1 MSPPKAPKA
10 GRTAKTRPRGAA
22 GRRPP
27 AAPAADPAA
36 PGALAHVRAEID
48 AIDQELQQLI
58 SARAR
63 IAQTVGVTKRAAGTA
78 DFYRPEREA
87 EVLRRVVARNDG
99 PLSNEEMVRLY
110 REIMSACLAQQ
121 EPLKIAFLGPEG
133 TFTQQA
139 VLKHFG
145 HSVRALP
152 LPAID
157 EVFREVESGVADFG
171 VVPIENSTE
180 GTVSHTADMFLTS
193 PLKIC
198 GEVELRVHQHLLG
211 RVTALRKIER
221 ICAHQQALAQCRGW
235 LAEHLPDAERIAVSS
250 NAEGARRARDE
261 AGTAAIAGEAAAEV
275 YGLKILVP
283 EIEDHPD
290 NTTRFLV
297 VGRKLLAPSGS
308 DRTTLLLSAPDTAGP
323 GALLRLLEPFA
334 ASGITLTRL
343 ESRPSRRK
351 KWDYV
356 FFVDIEGHA
365 EDARVRE
372 ALGKVRKVASLM
384 KLLGS
389 YPRAVL

>member
-1 MSPPKAPKA
+1 MSGPKPK
-10 GRTAKTRPRGAA
+10 RSAKRAAPRGA
-22 GRRPP
+22 P
-27 AAPAADPAA
+27 AAAAV
-36 PGALAHVRAEID
+36 ALAGVRAEID
-48 AIDQELQQLI
+48 AIDAQLQELI

-63 IAQTVGVTKRAAGTA
+63 IAQTVGLAKRATGTA

-87 EVLRRVVARNDG
+87 EVLRQVVARNDG

-211 RVTALRKIER
+211 RVTALKRVER

-261 AGTAAIAGEAAAEV
+261 TGTAAIAGEAAAEV

-297 VGRKLLAPSGS
+297 VGRKVLAPSGS

-334 ASGITLTRL
+334 AAGITLTRL
-343 ESRPSRRK
+343 ESRPSRRR

-356 FFVDIEGHA
+356 FFLDIEGHA
-365 EDARVRE
+365 EDARVRA
-372 ALGKVRKVASLM
+372 ALAQVKKVASLM

>member
-1 MSPPKAPKA
+1 MSTRKKTTRKKARPAAAEPAEPKAPSA
-10 GRTAKTRPRGAA
+10 
-22 GRRPP
+22 
-27 AAPAADPAA
+27 
-36 PGALAHVRAEID
+36 ALAAIRTQIDGIDGEIQ
-48 AIDQELQQLI
+48 ALI
-58 SARAR
+58 AARAR
-63 IAQTVGVTKRAAGTA
+63 IAQAVGTTKRAAGTA
-78 DFYRPEREA
+78 TAEFYRPEREA
-87 EVLRRVVARNDG
+87 EVLKAVIARNSG
-99 PLSNEEMVRLY
+99 PLSNEEMVRLF

-180 GTVSHTADMFLTS
+180 GTVSHTADMFLLS

-198 GEVELRVHQHLLG
+198 GEVELRVHQHLMG
-211 RVTALRKIER
+211 HVRALERIER
-221 ICAHQQALAQCRGW
+221 ICSHQQSLAQCRGW
-235 LAEHLPDAERIAVSS
+235 LAENLPQVELIPVAS
-250 NAEGARRARDE
+250 NAEAARRARDE
-261 AGTAAIAGEAAAEV
+261 KGTAAIAGAAAAEV
-275 YGLKILVP
+275 YGLPILVP
-283 EIEDHPD
+283 EIEDRAD
-290 NTTRFLV
+290 NATRFLV
-297 VGRKLLAPSGS
+297 VGRKLLEPSGT

-323 GALLRLLEPFA
+323 GALVKLLEPLA
-334 ASGITLTRL
+334 RYRISMTRL

-356 FFVDIEGHA
+356 FFIDIEGHA
-365 EDARVRE
+365 RDATVAK
-372 ALGKVRKVASLM
+372 ALAAIKKRASLF